1 MYSANGRGLV
11 TNKLSYLLWK
21 NGKKSDFLAERKRLL
36 EDGLSEIPS
45 SEFESF
51 VTKVQISYVGTK
63 RNYPQFTVHIPAQIW
78 RKIDLK
84 KGDMI
89 LVAVKRASE
98 KEIADYKGE

>member
-1 MYSANGRGLV
+1 LYSANGRGLV

-63 RNYPQFTVHIPAQIW
+63 RSYPQFTVHIPAQIW